1 MLFRSNDTATTEI
14 YTSSYTLSLHDALPI
29 LSGLRG
35 DAGNRD
41 NTGSG
46 LDEVPRADGRLN
58 ECVNRVKNWLLASAM
73 GSGDCVSVHIQW
85 TFSEQTF

>member
-1 MLFRSNDTATTEI
+1 MTPHGELLVSG
-14 YTSSYTLSLHDALPI
+14 SSCDVQEAALPI

-35 DAGNRD
+35 DAGNND
-41 NTGSG
+41 DTGSS

-73 GSGDCVSVHIQW
+73 GSGDCDAR
-85 TFSEQTF
+85 